1 MISVDDIPACIL
13 ISACRARQ
21 EKFASATTA
30 LVLIFETDNSPDF
43 DIWYVMIFM
52 LGIINN

>member
-43 DIWYVMIFM
+43 DI
-52 LGIINN
+52 